1 MERKEIIANLIKDGG
16 KKVTDIVV
24 CNVTVTT
31 LDEYTRLGLTLNQ
44 EVDGFIAQ
52 EDGTYEKGKVKVI
65 FASTYAISSLL
76 KDNDDAA
83 FAANYLVLH
92 PNAFSLVLS
101 RAKIDIIQ
109 ERVEKDAEYKNPF
122 AEDAEVITFDHDVI
136 INHIV
141 SIKFSDFGLK
151 SLDRLAE
158 KMLEM

>member
-1 MERKEIIANLIKDGG
+1 MERKEIIAQLIKDGA
-16 KKVTDIVV
+16 KKVSDCVV
-24 CNVTVTT
+24 RNVTVTT

-44 EVDGFIAQ
+44 EVNGFVAQ
-52 EDGTYEKGKVKVI
+52 EDGTYAEGKTKII

-83 FAANYLVLH
+83 FAANYLILH

-101 RAKIDIIQ
+101 RAKIDILQ
-109 ERVEKDAEYKNPF
+109 ERVEKDVEYKNPF
-122 AEDAEVITFDHDVI
+122 AENPEVTTFDHDVI
-136 INHIV
+136 INHIIG
-141 SIKFSDFGLK
+141 IKFSEFGIK

>member
-1 MERKEIIANLIKDGG
+1 MERKEIIANLIKDGAQ
-16 KKVTDIVV
+16 KVSDVIIR
-24 CNVTVTT
+24 NVTVTT

-52 EDGTYEKGKVKVI
+52 EDGTYEEGKVKVI

-92 PNAFSLVLS
+92 PNAFSLILS
-101 RAKIDIIQ
+101 RAKIDIVQ
-109 ERVEKDAEYKNPF
+109 QKVEKDAEYKNPF
-122 AEDAEVITFDHDVI
+122 AEDAETITFDHDVI
-136 INHIV
+136 INHV
-141 SIKFSDFGLK
+141 VNIKFSDFGLK